1 MFSSSETEAY
11 QAEPSRA
18 EIFSARLVSAWR
30 LKQALE
36 YYENFDKGQEG
47 LERSGV
53 DKDETTERWKI
64 DFRENNYLSI
74 EPIPTSILC

>member
-1 MFSSSETEAY
+1 MFSSSKTEAC
-11 QAEPSRA
+11 QAEPSRT
-18 EIFSARLVSAWR
+18 EIFSAGLVSAR
-30 LKQALE
+30 PLKQALK

-64 DFRENNYLSI
+64 DFRENKYSSI